1 MGTGMD
7 PETQDILE
15 KVIGYGILALLVI
28 GVGWKLWMTLFSL
41 LYLLFN

>member
-41 LYLLFN
+41 LYLFSN